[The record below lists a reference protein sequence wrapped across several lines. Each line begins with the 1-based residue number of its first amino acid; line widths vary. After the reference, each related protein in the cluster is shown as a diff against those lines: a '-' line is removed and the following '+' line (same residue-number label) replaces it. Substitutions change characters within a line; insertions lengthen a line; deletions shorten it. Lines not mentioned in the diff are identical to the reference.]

1 MPSLNTQ
8 GFARSIGHALDPS
21 TLALDLG
28 LELDPWQLKCLQ
40 SENERILLCCSRQA
54 GKSTV
59 AALRALHALMFD
71 QAKSLILVISPSQ
84 RQSQELFR
92 IIADMMRRLGVQDVV
107 DETTLRLE
115 MRNGSRCIAL
125 PASTATIRGLSAAT
139 LIVIDE
145 AAYVG
150 DELFTAIRPM
160 LAVRRG
166 RLMALSTP
174 AGTQGFFYEQWRRG
188 RGWDRYHVKC
198 WDVPRLDSAW
208 LEEERDLMGPLLF
221 SREYEAEF
229 MENDDALF
237 TAAMIESAL
246 DDTIEP
252 LILGM
257 AA

>member
-1 MPSLNTQ
+1 
-8 GFARSIGHALDPS
+8 
-21 TLALDLG
+21 
-28 LELDPWQLKCLQ
+28 
-40 SENERILLCCSRQA
+40 
-54 GKSTV
+54 
-59 AALRALHALMFD
+59 MFD
-71 QAKSLILVISPSQ
+71 PAGSLVIVVSPSQ

-92 IIADMMRRLGVQDVV
+92 IIAEMMRRLGVEDVV

-115 MRNGSRCIAL
+115 LRNGSRCMAL
-125 PASTATIRGLSAAT
+125 PASTATIRGLSAAS
-139 LIVIDE
+139 LIIVDE

-150 DELFTAIRPM
+150 DNLFTAIRPM

-229 MENDDALF
+229 MEADDSLF
-237 TAAMIESAL
+237 SAAMIEASL
-246 DDTIEP
+246 DETIEP
-252 LILGM
+252 LIFGF